1 MAERKCLMTFYP
13 TNCKDDCFNC
23 DCGGAEATKDMYVSI
38 NNVQRV
44 CSITGGAADTDEG
57 EYIAEVIRN
66 NLENMVIPASDV
78 QPVRHGEW
86 VDERYEDLLQ
96 CYSAV
101 CSACG
106 YESIDHYR
114 ISDSHNYC
122 ENCGAIMEQE
132 G

>member
-1 MAERKCLMTFYP
+1 MERLTDRR
-13 TNCKDDCFNC
+13 T
-23 DCGGAEATKDMYVSI
+23 AEAVRENIEKLRAAGIEPSVGDVRYVKLAEYEDKDK
-38 NNVQRV
+38 R
-44 CSITGGAADTDEG
+44 
-57 EYIAEVIRN
+57 
-66 NLENMVIPASDV
+66 
-78 QPVRHGEW
+78 GEW

-122 ENCGAIMEQE
+122 ENCGARMDGNIKSAKDGDTE
-132 G
+132 

>member
-1 MAERKCLMTFYP
+1 MRKTFCDRCGKEI
-13 TNCKDDCFNC
+13 TEDVEWVFNHELC
-23 DCGGAEATKDMYVSI
+23 PECAEAVDIFIV
-38 NNVQRV
+38 R
-44 CSITGGAADTDEG
+44 DE
-57 EYIAEVIRN
+57 
-66 NLENMVIPASDV
+66 

-122 ENCGAIMEQE
+122 ENCGAIMDQE